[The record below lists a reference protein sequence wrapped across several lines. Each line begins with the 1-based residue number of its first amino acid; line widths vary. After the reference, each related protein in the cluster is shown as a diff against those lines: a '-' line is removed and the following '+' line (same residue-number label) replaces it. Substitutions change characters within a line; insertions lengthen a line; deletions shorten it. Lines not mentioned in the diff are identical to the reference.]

1 MMLIIYILVTLLI
14 IYCISLILYI
24 IGNLKKNQILKHNQL
39 EPISVIVA
47 VKNGELSLPNI
58 LTDLEN
64 QDYEGKVE
72 FIIVDD
78 QSIDNSKKIIQ
89 EFENKNPQF
98 KYISSTN
105 GNPKLNFKKKAI
117 DAGIKNTNYNI
128 LLFTDVDCR
137 LPNTWITS
145 MAKSFNLEVDYVIGV
160 SKVDLNSNNLISLFQ
175 KIDLIMLF
183 YVARGMC
190 NLNTP
195 FA

>member
-1 MMLIIYILVTLLI
+1 MLIIYILVTLLI

-24 IGNLKKNQILKHNQL
+24 IGNLKKNQILQHNQL

-89 EFENKNPQF
+89 EFEKKNPH
-98 KYISSTN
+98 
-105 GNPKLNFKKKAI
+105 
-117 DAGIKNTNYNI
+117 
-128 LLFTDVDCR
+128 
-137 LPNTWITS
+137 
-145 MAKSFNLEVDYVIGV
+145 
-160 SKVDLNSNNLISLFQ
+160 LISLSIHLFQ
-175 KIDLIMLF
+175 KKFPL
-183 YVARGMC
+183 
-190 NLNTP
+190 
-195 FA
+195 

>member
-1 MMLIIYILVTLLI
+1 MILIVYIIVTLVIIYG
-14 IYCISLILYI
+14 ISLIFYI
-24 IGNLKKNQILKHNQL
+24 IGNLKKGQILQHNQL

-98 KYISSTN
+98 KYI
-105 GNPKLNFKKKAI
+105 
-117 DAGIKNTNYNI
+117 
-128 LLFTDVDCR
+128 
-137 LPNTWITS
+137 
-145 MAKSFNLEVDYVIGV
+145 
-160 SKVDLNSNNLISLFQ
+160 
-175 KIDLIMLF
+175 
-183 YVARGMC
+183 
-190 NLNTP
+190 
-195 FA
+195 